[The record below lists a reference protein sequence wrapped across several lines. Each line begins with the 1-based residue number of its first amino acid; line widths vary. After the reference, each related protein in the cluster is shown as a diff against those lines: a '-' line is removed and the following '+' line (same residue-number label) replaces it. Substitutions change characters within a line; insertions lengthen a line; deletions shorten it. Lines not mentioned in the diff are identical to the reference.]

1 MTTTIE
7 SDLKEVLGEIKQQL
21 NDIQKDV
28 TDLKINVAVIKTD
41 VNTLKEDTKDLKY
54 AQRSQIWALIGILA
68 SGVIAAI
75 IRFLITALPNP

>member
-1 MTTTIE
+1 MIF
-7 SDLKEVLGEIKQQL
+7 K
-21 NDIQKDV
+21 KDV
-28 TDLKINVAVIKTD
+28 TDLKVNGAVIKTD

-54 AQRSQIWALIGILA
+54 AQRSQIWALIGNLA

>member
-1 MTTTIE
+1 
-7 SDLKEVLGEIKQQL
+7 
-21 NDIQKDV
+21 
-28 TDLKINVAVIKTD
+28 VIKTD